1 MTLNR
6 AIFNKSYEKVEHSL
20 SMIRQEPSFYKA
32 GTKDFKRL
40 RTGELGDEKNIVSRR
55 SGEQLSRTNST
66 VG

>member
-32 GTKDFKRL
+32 GTNDFKRL
-40 RTGELGDEKNIVSRR
+40 RSGELGDEKIIVGRR
-55 SGEQLSRTNST
+55 SGEQLSRTNSIL
-66 VG
+66 G